1 MIITDHHHRVFR
13 ASEIRSLDE
22 AAIRETGIPGD
33 VLMEIAGFQAAK
45 EIMQRQNGRKRG
57 LIVCGKG
64 NNAGDALVVARYL
77 SRNGYH
83 LTLFFAGGREGLSP
97 GAATN
102 YERLKKSVAD
112 FGNPGGTATLS
123 GQAAKR
129 DTTGGAIHGANHGTI
144 NETGSIPSIDPR
156 DLDFAVD
163 GLFGTGLSKEIKG
176 TYREAIARMNSLG
189 VPIYA
194 MDIPSGLD
202 ADTGEV
208 HGIATTAAVTCTFGG
223 YKHGFY
229 TPEGFRC
236 CGDVVL
242 CELPFAPHLYP
253 ADGAF
258 AIGPGITRLPAPEK
272 MNGLHKYDRGIVYIL
287 GGSHGLTGAPVL
299 SAKAAWNTGTG
310 AVVVITPAGL
320 LPVFEKNLIE
330 PVKKQVGRADD
341 YCFGT
346 SHTGR
351 VLEIIHEKPG
361 ILLLGPGIGRNNETV
376 GFVNEVIRQAEVPM
390 VIDADGLWCLSQT
403 GRLPVFNH
411 KTVLTPHPGELQQL
425 TGKKAMTNLDRLEQ
439 ASMVTDETGAVTVA
453 KGCPLYVTGS
463 ASGTFVTAY
472 DTTVFGRAGFGDVLA
487 GKIAGAMATGHNTDA
502 AVLYALI
509 DGISRYRKAAS
520 PDLIPGPTD
529 IL

>member
-1 MIITDHHHRVFR
+1 
-13 ASEIRSLDE
+13 
-22 AAIRETGIPGD
+22 
-33 VLMEIAGFQAAK
+33 
-45 EIMQRQNGRKRG
+45 
-57 LIVCGKG
+57 
-64 NNAGDALVVARYL
+64 NAGDALVVARYL
-77 SRNGYH
+77 SRNGFH
-83 LTLFFAGGREGLSP
+83 ITLFFAGGKEGLSP

-112 FGNPGGTATLS
+112 YGTPDGDAAES
-123 GQAAKR
+123 GQGANR
-129 DTTGGAIHGANHGTI
+129 DTKRGAFQGGNQGENEGASQGEFPGALPDAHPGAIPGAV
-144 NETGSIPSIDPR
+144 NETGSITSVDPR

-163 GLFGTGLSKEIKG
+163 GLFGTGLNQEVRGS
-176 TYREAIARMNSLG
+176 YRDAIARMNNLG

-208 HGIATTAAVTCTFGG
+208 HGIAATAAVTCTFGG

-229 TPEGFRC
+229 TPAGFRC

-253 ADGAF
+253 EDGAF
-258 AIGPGITRLPAPEK
+258 AIGPDITRLPVPDK
-272 MNGLHKYDRGIVYIL
+272 MSGRHKYERGIVYIL
-287 GGSHGLTGAPVL
+287 GGSPGLTGAPVL
-299 SAKAAWNTGTG
+299 SAKAAWKTGTG

-330 PVKKQVGRADD
+330 PVKKPVGGADD
-341 YCFGT
+341 HFFGT

-361 ILLLGPGIGRNNETV
+361 ILLLGPGVGRNNETV
-376 GFVNEVIRQAEVPM
+376 GFVNEVIRHAKCPL
-390 VIDADGLWCLSQT
+390 VIDADALWCLSQA

-411 KTVLTPHPGELQQL
+411 ETVLTPHPGELQQL
-425 TGKKAMTNLDRLEQ
+425 TGKTAMTNLDRLEQ
-439 ASMVTDETGAVTVA
+439 AKMVSGETGAITVA
-453 KGCPLYVTGS
+453 KGCPVYVTGP
-463 ASGTFVTAY
+463 ASGTFVTGY

-487 GKIAGAMATGHNTDA
+487 GKIAAAMATGHTTDA
-502 AVLYALI
+502 AAIYALL
-509 DGISRYRKAAS
+509 DGIRRYRRAAS
-520 PDLIPGPTD
+520 PDLIPGPSD

>member
-1 MIITDHHHRVFR
+1 MRQGKQRRRCAGRCPVSEQERVSHH
-13 ASEIRSLDE
+13 
-22 AAIRETGIPGD
+22 
-33 VLMEIAGFQAAK
+33 
-45 EIMQRQNGRKRG
+45 
-57 LIVCGKG
+57 
-64 NNAGDALVVARYL
+64 
-77 SRNGYH
+77 
-83 LTLFFAGGREGLSP
+83 LFFAGGKEGLSP
-97 GAATN
+97 GAAAN

-112 FGNPGGTATLS
+112 YGNPDRDAADS
-123 GQAAKR
+123 GQGANRDTKR
-129 DTTGGAIHGANHGTI
+129 DTKLGANQGASQGESHGALHGAVQGESHGTLHDAIPYAFRGAI
-144 NETGSIPSIDPR
+144 NETGSITSVDPR

-163 GLFGTGLSKEIKG
+163 GLFGTGLNQEVTG
-176 TYREAIARMNSLG
+176 PYRDAITWLNSLG

-236 CGDVVL
+236 SGDVVL

-253 ADGAF
+253 ADMAF
-258 AIGPGITRLPAPEK
+258 AIGPGITRLPVPEK

-287 GGSHGLTGAPVL
+287 GGSPGLTGAPVL
-299 SAKAAWNTGTG
+299 SAKAAWKSGTG

-330 PVKKQVGRADD
+330 PVKKQVGGADD
-341 YCFGT
+341 HFFGT

-361 ILLLGPGIGRNNETV
+361 VLLLGPGIGRNNETV

-390 VIDADGLWCLSQT
+390 VIDADGLWCLSQA

-411 KTVLTPHPGELQQL
+411 ETVLTPHPGELQQL
-425 TGKKAMTNLDRLEQ
+425 TGKTAMTNLDRLEH
-439 ASMVTDETGAVTVA
+439 AKMVSGETGAVTVA
-453 KGCPLYVTGS
+453 KGCPVYVTGS

-487 GKIAGAMATGHNTDA
+487 GKIAAAMATGHNPDA
-502 AVLYALI
+502 AVYTPCSTA
-509 DGISRYRKAAS
+509 
-520 PDLIPGPTD
+520 
-529 IL
+529 

>member
-1 MIITDHHHRVFR
+1 MITTDHHHRVFR

-45 EIMQRQNGRKRG
+45 EIMQRQNGRRRG

-83 LTLFFAGGREGLSP
+83 LTLFFPGGKEGLSP
-97 GAATN
+97 GAASN
-102 YERLKKSVAD
+102 YERLKKSVAGY
-112 FGNPGGTATLS
+112 GNPHRAASDS
-123 GQAAKR
+123 GQG
-129 DTTGGAIHGANHGTI
+129 TIGGVTPGAI
-144 NETGSIPSIDPR
+144 NETGSITSVDSR

-163 GLFGTGLSKEIKG
+163 GLFGTGLNQEVTG
-176 TYREAIARMNSLG
+176 TYRDAITWLNSLG

-236 CGDVVL
+236 SGDVVL

-253 ADGAF
+253 ADMAF
-258 AIGPGITRLPAPEK
+258 AIGPGITRLPVPEK

-287 GGSHGLTGAPVL
+287 GGSPGLTGAPVL
-299 SAKAAWNTGTG
+299 SAKAAWKTGTG

-330 PVKKQVGRADD
+330 PVKKRVGGADD
-341 YCFGT
+341 HFFGT

-361 ILLLGPGIGRNNETV
+361 VLLLGPGIGRNNETV

-390 VIDADGLWCLSQT
+390 VIDADGLWCLSQA

-411 KTVLTPHPGELQQL
+411 ETVLTPHPGELQQL
-425 TGKKAMTNLDRLEQ
+425 TGKTAMTNQDRLEH
-439 ASMVTDETGAVTVA
+439 AKMVSVETGAITAA
-453 KGCPLYVTGS
+453 KGCPVYVTGS
-463 ASGTFVTAY
+463 VSGTFVTAY

-487 GKIAGAMATGHNTDA
+487 GKIAAAMATGHNPDA
-502 AVLYALI
+502 AVLYALL

-520 PDLIPGPTD
+520 PDLIPGPSD